1 MLDSTKK
8 GYPAS
13 KDKEEF
19 SVRLQE
25 GHSHNK
31 LKLHIH
37 KVDGSKGGKQFKHR
51 SESSEPH
58 IRLPTLDPGVQQ
70 RKEESPENLT
80 MKASRV

>member
-13 KDKEEF
+13 KDKKEF
-19 SVRLQE
+19 SVRVQE

-31 LKLHIH
+31 LKFHIH
-37 KVDGSKGGKQFKHR
+37 KVDGSRGGKQFKHR
-51 SESSEPH
+51 SESSVKAH
-58 IRLPTLDPGVQQ
+58 IRLPTLGVQQ